1 MENWYIVQQKETYVN
16 DLSTI
21 TDLSSFI
28 DFIRIA
34 YQTNPLMVVAGFI
47 IICIVSYFSF
57 LYSRNFSR
65 KYVKEYLLKRM

>member
-1 MENWYIVQQKETYVN
+1 MENWYIIQQKETYVN

-28 DFIRIA
+28 EFIRIA
-34 YQTNPLMVVAGFI
+34 YQTNPIMMVVGCAI
-47 IICIVSYFSF
+47 VCVVSYFSF

-65 KYVKEYLLKRM
+65 KCVKEYLLKRM